1 MPHPLRP
8 RRSALFVPVSNARA
22 LAKAPSLPADV
33 VIFDL
38 EDSVAPAQKDAAR
51 SHVLEVLAR
60 PGWRPRELVI
70 RVNRPDGAWGA
81 ADLKAVA
88 RSGADAVLIPK
99 IESAEQVRD
108 AALRLAA
115 AGAPPDLALWS
126 MMETPRAI
134 LRAEEIAFSTPHL
147 ACLVMGTADLAKDL
161 RAVHTRDRLPL
172 VFSLSLCVLAAR
184 AAGLAILDGVHF
196 ELQDEAGFAAACRQG
211 AELGFD
217 GKTLIHPSTIAAA
230 NQIFGPSAAELE
242 WSRKI
247 IDAHAAAVAAGQ
259 GVAVVDGQLIE
270 ELHVENA
277 KRLMAL
283 TAIIHEREQA
293 LASR

>member
-283 TAIIHEREQA
+283 TAIIREREQA

>member
-22 LAKAPSLPADV
+22 LAKASTLPADV
-33 VIFDL
+33 IIFDL

-51 SHVLEVLAR
+51 NLVPEVLAR
-60 PGWRPRELVI
+60 PGWRPRELVV

-81 ADLKAVA
+81 ADLRAVA
-88 RSGADAVLIPK
+88 RSGVDAVLIPK

-115 AGAPPDLALWS
+115 AGAPPELALWC

-172 VFSLSLCVLAAR
+172 VFSLSLCVVAAR

-196 ELQDEAGFAAACRQG
+196 ELHDEAGFAAACRQG

-217 GKTLIHPSTIAAA
+217 GKTLIHPSTIAPA
-230 NQIFGPSAAELE
+230 NQIFGPSAAELD

-270 ELHVENA
+270 ELHVDNA

-283 TAIIHEREQA
+283 TAMIGEREQA
-293 LASR
+293 LAAR